1 MYINVPSVPV
11 KEDILPATLDK
22 LWRMLVAAIDHREQ
36 MLRDDL
42 KRCEKL
48 RPIAEKTVRT
58 VMEIDLGLKSL
69 REQMKEVKQSK
80 TRSMFIQILYSL
92 IFDCFSF

>member
-1 MYINVPSVPV
+1 
-11 KEDILPATLDK
+11 
-22 LWRMLVAAIDHREQ
+22 MLVAAIDHREQ

-80 TRSMFIQILYSL
+80 TGSMFIQILYSL